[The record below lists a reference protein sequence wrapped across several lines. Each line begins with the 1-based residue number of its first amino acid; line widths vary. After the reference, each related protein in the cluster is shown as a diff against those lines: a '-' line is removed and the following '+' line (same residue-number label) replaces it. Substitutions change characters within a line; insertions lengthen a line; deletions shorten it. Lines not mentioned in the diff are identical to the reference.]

1 MTPKSLLI
9 GICALTFGLRVTAAE
24 PAHVPTPAEFA
35 AHLPLGV
42 SGDNGVV
49 QLQLPLL
56 VYQHARTPDLADLRV
71 YNGAGQAL
79 PYALHR
85 PSYRTRISTEERRTT
100 LFPVFEDAAPAA
112 DPAPELN
119 LSVTRDGTLT
129 VRSSGAERAAAD
141 SRLAALIIDL
151 GPSRSDE
158 MLESLSF
165 ELPEAGNYR
174 ARIAVERSDDLQL
187 WDGAAHGNIDWLR
200 SSDASGTLVHDRI
213 DLGEGQGRYL
223 KLRWIEGEPLQFAA
237 VRARWRSASVPVDPM
252 LEVRI
257 DGHPARV
264 PGDYAYTL
272 SPAIV
277 ATRIG
282 LDLAEPNTVMPVQ
295 IGYYRPGPP
304 KADPW
309 LDSRV
314 ETTFYR
320 LLHQGRERVSSRIL
334 IAPMSGAEWIVR
346 PRTAGQ
352 PAPTLVLGW
361 QPQTLVF
368 TAQGKDF
375 LLAVGAEAAQVRH
388 WLGGPS
394 AMGQVAP
401 GYSLD
406 EIAQLER
413 AQIGE
418 LQRTSGPVEALPAP
432 TVAPADSD
440 AEARK
445 RRLLLWLILGV
456 GVLVLAWLSWR
467 LYTQMQDER
476 E

>member
-1 MTPKSLLI
+1 MKLESLAF
-9 GICALTFGLRVTAAE
+9 GICALACSISLAAAE
-24 PAHVPTPAEFA
+24 PAHTPTPAEFA
-35 AHLPLGV
+35 AHLPLKV

-49 QLQLPLL
+49 QLQLPLA

-71 YNGAGQAL
+71 YNSAGQAL

-100 LFPVFEDAAPAA
+100 LFPIFEDAE
-112 DPAPELN
+112 PAPDHELKLN
-119 LSVTRDGTLT
+119 LGMAGDGTLT
-129 VRSSGAERAAAD
+129 VRAGQPAPAPAD
-141 SRLAALIIDL
+141 ARLAALIIDL
-151 GPSRSDE
+151 GPSSGDE

-165 ELPEAGNYR
+165 ELPEAGSYR
-174 ARIAVERSDDLQL
+174 ARIALERSDDLQL

-213 DLGEGQGRYL
+213 DLADGHGRYL

-257 DGHPARV
+257 EGHPARIA
-264 PGDYAYTL
+264 GDYAYAV
-272 SPAIV
+272 SPAIL

-304 KADPW
+304 NADPW
-309 LDSRV
+309 LDNRV
-314 ETTFYR
+314 EATFYR

-361 QPQTLVF
+361 QPQTLVY

-375 LLAVGAEAAQVRH
+375 VLAVGAEPERVRH

-413 AQIGE
+413 AEPGV
-418 LQRTSGPVEALPAP
+418 LSLTPPPAEAISAPAP
-432 TVAPADSD
+432 AAPDADS
-440 AEARK
+440 EARK
-445 RRLLLWLILGV
+445 RRYLLWSILGL
-456 GVLVLAWLSWR
+456 GVILLAWLTYR
-467 LYTQMQDER
+467 LYMQMQEER

>member
-1 MTPKSLLI
+1 MKRESLAL
-9 GICALTFGLRVTAAE
+9 GICALAVGLSLKAAE
-24 PAHVPTPAEFA
+24 PAHTPTPAEFA
-35 AHLPLGV
+35 AHLPLKV

-49 QLQLPLL
+49 QLQLPLE

-71 YNGAGQAL
+71 YNSGGQVL

-100 LFPVFEDAAPAA
+100 LFPIVEPAG
-112 DPAPELN
+112 PAPDEELKLN
-119 LSVTRDGTLT
+119 LGMAGDGTLT
-129 VRSSGAERAAAD
+129 VRAGPAAPAPAD
-141 SRLAALIIDL
+141 ARLAALIIDL
-151 GPSRSDE
+151 GPSSSDE

-165 ELPEAGNYR
+165 ELPEAGTYR

-213 DLGEGQGRYL
+213 DLADGSGRYL
-223 KLRWIEGEPLQFAA
+223 RLRWIDGEPLQFAA

-252 LEVRI
+252 LEVRLA
-257 DGHPARV
+257 GVAGRV
-264 PGDYAYTL
+264 GGDYSYAA

-295 IGYYRPGPP
+295 IGYYRPGAPN
-304 KADPW
+304 AEPW

-334 IAPMSGAEWIVR
+334 IAPMGGAEWIVR

-352 PAPTLVLGW
+352 PAPTLVLSW

-368 TAQGKDF
+368 TAQGQGF
-375 LLAVGAEAAQVRH
+375 VLAIGADPERIRH

-401 GYSLD
+401 GFSLD

-413 AQIGE
+413 AEPGT
-418 LQRTSGPVEALPAP
+418 LSLTPPPAEAISAPQPAP
-432 TVAPADSD
+432 DTDS
-440 AEARK
+440 EARK
-445 RRLLLWLILGV
+445 RRYLLWAILGL
-456 GVLVLAWLSWR
+456 GVILLAWLTFR
-467 LYTQMQDER
+467 LYMQMQEGR